1 VVVSLD
7 AIPSL
12 VVLNIV
18 PQEVFP
24 QIQDEHGNTMEE
36 NE

>member
-1 VVVSLD
+1 M
-7 AIPSL
+7 SL

-18 PQEVFP
+18 PQEVLP
-24 QIQDEHGNTMEE
+24 PIQDEHGNTMED